1 MDQDD
6 AFSVVTRIFRGGG
19 FTKDYL
25 YLSGFV
31 KILRMWENDSD
42 LEPLLVGKTSLD
54 FYHTISEMIQ
64 REMVQ
69 KPTYVTNSFTNPQVN
84 KNDEIYKYILSGLK

>member
-1 MDQDD
+1 MDQDY

-31 KILRMWENDSD
+31 KILRMWEKRHD
-42 LEPLLVGKTSLD
+42 LEPLLVGKISLE
-54 FYHTISEMIQ
+54 FHSVISEMIQ

-69 KPTYVTNSFTNPQVN
+69 KPIYVTNSFKDPELNN
-84 KNDEIYKYILSGLK
+84 NDEIYKYVLSGLK